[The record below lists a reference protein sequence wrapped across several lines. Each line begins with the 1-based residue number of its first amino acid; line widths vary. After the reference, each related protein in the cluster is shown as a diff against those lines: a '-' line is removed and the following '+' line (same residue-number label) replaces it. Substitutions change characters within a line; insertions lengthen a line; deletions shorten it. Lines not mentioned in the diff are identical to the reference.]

1 MSILGFVF
9 LLVCIKGLAGPI
21 IDHYAYRTNKRRKN
35 AHQ

>member
-21 IDHYAYRTNKRRKN
+21 IGHYAYRKRK
-35 AHQ
+35 